1 MPRFLSIFVGMI
13 FQMDMFDVRKIFDR
27 TEGDV
32 RRTAFETCGQVC
44 SRQIDIETD
53 GEVIRQVRYTGGCN
67 GNTQGVAALVAG
79 MKIDEAIARLE
90 GIDCNGRGTSCPD
103 QLARALKQL

>member
-1 MPRFLSIFVGMI
+1 
-13 FQMDMFDVRKIFDR
+13 MFDVRKIFDR

-32 RRTAFETCGQVC
+32 RLTSFETCGQVC
-44 SRQIDIETD
+44 SRQIDIVTD
-53 GEVIRQVRYTGGCN
+53 GEMIKQVRYTGGCN

-79 MKIDEAIARLE
+79 MKTDEAIARLE
-90 GIDCNGRGTSCPD
+90 GIDCKGRGTSCPD